1 VSFPDL
7 PFIPDLPQHRVEN
20 MTTRQVLNQ
29 SMAALHAAED
39 ALQELETT
47 RDAKRQF
54 ALIRQV
60 VIECRRS
67 TFVLQK
73 LSSRVVDWGAWYEV
87 RQKLMRA
94 DPLLKYFADLRTQI
108 EKQGLPAAMAEVV
121 DVESGITIA
130 DVACGEDEFGIWTA
144 GVARRDANGD
154 PAVEPGEL
162 ERDRLMLR
170 NFRLADPPSSHLGD
184 ELTDL
189 RFTEL
194 ARRVIA
200 YLRHH
205 VLSPAVEEFARGSVP
220 GAD

>member
-1 VSFPDL
+1 
-7 PFIPDLPQHRVEN
+7 
-20 MTTRQVLNQ
+20 
-29 SMAALHAAED
+29 MAALHTAED

-47 RDAKRQF
+47 RNAKRQF

-73 LSSRVVDWGAWYEV
+73 LSSRVSDWAAWYEV
-87 RQKLMRA
+87 RQNLMRA

-130 DVACGEDEFGIWTA
+130 DVACGEDEFGIWTS
-144 GVARRDANGD
+144 GVARRHANGD
-154 PAVEPGEL
+154 LAVEPGEL

-170 NFRLADPPSSHLGD
+170 NFRLPDPPTSHLGH
-184 ELTDL
+184 ELPDP
-189 RFTEL
+189 RFSEL
-194 ARRVIA
+194 ARRVIV
-200 YLRHH
+200 YLRDH
-205 VLSPAVEEFARGSVP
+205 VLSPAFDEFARGSAP